1 MINYVILDG
10 PPITVTEIK
19 WCVCNCKLL
28 LTPSFGG
35 SESKG
40 DENGRQS
47 IWKTLETLL
56 EKKGYEN
63 PRFRILQIYFSR
75 LAF

>member
-47 IWKTLETLL
+47 I
-56 EKKGYEN
+56 
-63 PRFRILQIYFSR
+63 
-75 LAF
+75 